1 MAIFSEDLIVMDYL
15 ALDKKSCLQD
25 MAEMLEKQGA
35 LISLSDFLKAVLER
49 EAVMSTGIGKGV
61 ALPHARIQAVKEL
74 KIVIF
79 ILRNE
84 LDFES
89 LDNEPVKIIFMVAV
103 PENMK
108 DIYLK
113 ILSAISNFCRKA
125 ENRQLLLACRNK
137 EGIFNIL
144 KGIYQ

>member
-1 MAIFSEDLIVMDYL
+1 MAIFSEDLIVLDYL

-25 MAEMLEKQGA
+25 MAEILDRHGA
-35 LISLSDFLKAVLER
+35 LLSLPEFLKAVLER

-61 ALPHARIQAVKEL
+61 ALPHARIQTVKEL
-74 KIVIF
+74 KIAVF
-79 ILRNE
+79 LLRNE

-103 PENMK
+103 PESMK

-113 ILSAISNFCRKA
+113 VLSAVSNFCRKT
-125 ENRQLLLACRNK
+125 ENRQLLLSGK
-137 EGIFNIL
+137 SKDEIFNIL